1 MPTLTDKIKELELN
15 TREIGGVLWG
25 DDKTRNNGLRKKVSD
40 HEERLNELEPIVT
53 DTVKK
58 LDAHLS
64 MHEKMDKS
72 MKELQTATLQMR
84 GAITVAMISALA
96 SVATAVIMAV
106 WGGK

>member
-1 MPTLTDKIKELELN
+1 MAVTEQIKELQLV

-25 DDKTRNNGLRKKVSD
+25 DDKTRNNGLRAKVGK
-40 HEERLNELEPIVT
+40 HEERLDTIEPIVT
-53 DTVKK
+53 DTAKK

-84 GAITVAMISALA
+84 AAITVAMITAIA
-96 SVATAVIMAV
+96 SVVTAIIMAV
-106 WGGK
+106 WR

>member
-1 MPTLTDKIKELELN
+1 MAVTEQIKELQLV

-25 DDKTRNNGLRKKVSD
+25 DDKTRNNGLRAKVGK
-40 HEERLNELEPIVT
+40 HEERLDTIEPIVK
-53 DTVKK
+53 DTAQK
-58 LDAHLS
+58 LDAHLAE
-64 MHEKMDKS
+64 HEKMDKS
-72 MKELQTATLQMR
+72 IRQIQTATLQMR